1 MGHAT
6 SNRVSL
12 NACARYSIRVR
23 LQFIADHH
31 EAYVQVMISRVAVCP
46 PVPAVKRTKALVPPT
61 VAGILML
68 HEVVQPRVG
77 NRIRDGHRQ
86 RGAVVNHVHM
96 EDIGACCLPD
106 SSGPDR
112 TSQLPLQ
119 GFLTSSHTR
128 TMYNPSR
135 SRRTQ
140 CRRSG
145 VLDREGD
152 G

>member
-1 MGHAT
+1 
-6 SNRVSL
+6 
-12 NACARYSIRVR
+12 
-23 LQFIADHH
+23 
-31 EAYVQVMISRVAVCP
+31 
-46 PVPAVKRTKALVPPT
+46 
-61 VAGILML
+61 ML

-128 TMYNPSR
+128 TMYNPSPEEPSADVPAFWIAKVMGNGR
-135 SRRTQ
+135 AHTNAFA
-140 CRRSG
+140 
-145 VLDREGD
+145 DRKTWNCQV
-152 G
+152 